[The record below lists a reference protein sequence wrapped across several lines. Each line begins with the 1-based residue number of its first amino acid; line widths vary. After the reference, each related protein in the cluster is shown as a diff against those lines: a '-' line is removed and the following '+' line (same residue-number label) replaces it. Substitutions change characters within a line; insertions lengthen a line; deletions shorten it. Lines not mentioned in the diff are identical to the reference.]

1 MFSRRSSRRS
11 ASRWRTHATTKEER
25 VADKEV
31 VRTEAAPA
39 PFQGAPYSQAIK
51 ANGFVFVSGQLSLR
65 PGDKEL
71 SAGAIGPQTE
81 QVIANLRAIL
91 EAAGTS
97 LDNLV
102 KTTVFLQNLDDFAGM
117 NEVYSKHVGERPPA
131 RSTVEVAKLPSGALV
146 EIEAIA
152 LI

>member
-1 MFSRRSSRRS
+1 VS
-11 ASRWRTHATTKEER
+11 K
-25 VADKEV
+25 DV

-51 ANGFVFVSGQLSLR
+51 AGGFVFVSGQLALR
-65 PGDKEL
+65 PGAKEL
-71 SAGAIGPQTE
+71 MGGEIGTQTE
-81 QVIANLRAIL
+81 QVFTNLRAIL
-91 EAAGTS
+91 EEAGSS
-97 LDNLV
+97 LDQLV

-117 NEVYSKHVGERPPA
+117 NEVYTKHVGSTPPA

-152 LI
+152 LV

>member
-1 MFSRRSSRRS
+1 VS
-11 ASRWRTHATTKEER
+11 K
-25 VADKEV
+25 DV

-51 ANGFVFVSGQLSLR
+51 AGGFVFVSGQLALQ
-65 PGDKEL
+65 PGQKEL
-71 SAGAIGPQTE
+71 MGGEIAAQTE
-81 QVIANLRAIL
+81 QVFANLRAIL
-91 EAAGTS
+91 EEAGSS
-97 LDNLV
+97 LDQLV

-117 NEVYSKHVGERPPA
+117 NEVYAKHVGSTPPA

-152 LI
+152 LV